1 MTEPVLPPFAD
12 RPQPKP
18 WIAQIHAYV
27 PGKTTGADGQVLI
40 KLSANENPLG
50 TSPQAQAARHGAGDQ
65 ARYPD
70 PDSVVLRQALGA
82 LHCIAPD
89 RIVMG
94 TGSDELLN
102 LAAQAF
108 AGPGDDV
115 VYVRYGFS
123 VYDIAARRCGATP
136 VVAPDRDYGTDVD
149 ALLAAVTPATRVV
162 FLANPNNPTGSYT
175 GAAGIARL
183 HAGLR
188 PDILLVIDQ
197 AYAEYV
203 APADDD
209 GALALAARTTNVLVT
224 RTFSKIYGLA
234 GERVGWATG
243 DAALVD
249 MLNRIRGP
257 FNLSLSAQA
266 TALAAVGDQEFVR
279 ASFEH
284 NRDQRAR
291 FVERLAALGNR
302 GLRPLPS
309 EANFVLIEFS
319 GALRAED
326 AYRGLMDHGYIT
338 RWLPGQGLPQCLRIT
353 LGTAAQM
360 DAIADALA
368 RMAGA

>member
-1 MTEPVLPPFAD
+1 MTDTVSAEHAD

-18 WIAQIHAYV
+18 WVAAIHAYV
-27 PGKTTGADGQVLI
+27 PGKSTGTDGQVLI

-50 TSPQAQAARHGAGDQ
+50 SSAAAQAARYQAGEQ

-70 PDSVVLRQALGA
+70 PDSVALRTALGA
-82 LHCIAPD
+82 LRGIAPA

-102 LAAQAF
+102 LAAQAY
-108 AGPGDDV
+108 AGPGEEV
-115 VYVRYGFS
+115 LYVRYGFS
-123 VYDIAARRCGATP
+123 VYDIAARRCGAVP

-149 ALLAAVTPATRVV
+149 ALLAAVTPLTRVV
-162 FLANPNNPTGSYT
+162 FLANPNNPTGSYI
-175 GAAGIARL
+175 GRAEVARL

-203 APADDD
+203 DAADDD
-209 GALALAARTTNVLVT
+209 GALALAASTRNVLVT

-266 TALAAVGDQEFVR
+266 TALAAVGDQDFVA
-279 ASFEH
+279 ASREH
-284 NRDQRAR
+284 NRRERTR
-291 FVERLAALGNR
+291 FVARLAALGNQ
-302 GLRPLPS
+302 GVRPLPS
-309 EANFVLIEFS
+309 EANFVLIEFT
-319 GALRAED
+319 GALTAEA
-326 AYRGLMDHGYIT
+326 AYLGLMDHGYIT

-353 LGTAAQM
+353 IGTAEQM
-360 DAIADALA
+360 DAIAAALSQ
-368 RMAGA
+368 MAGA